1 MIVLLCCVVVQST
14 PFNIIFLN
22 IGLGMRRKKNGKD
35 TGEETVSRSV
45 VVLVDDVADYGPTWA
60 YLLAVLR
67 SSVGASRSGHV
78 VTTYTELGRLCGLA
92 RGTVRKHVGNMA
104 RHNLLRVTG
113 PSNRTRV
120 IIRLTRLARSGSV
133 GDGSIVDLGRGV
145 PSPAP
150 LLRKIE
156 TIEDLLNMF

>member
-1 MIVLLCCVVVQST
+1 MGR
-14 PFNIIFLN
+14 N
-22 IGLGMRRKKNGKD
+22 KNGKL
-35 TGEETVSRSV
+35 TGEEPRARSV
-45 VVLVDDVADYGPTWA
+45 SVLVDDVFDYGPTWA

-67 SSVGASRSGHV
+67 SSVGSSRSGHV

-120 IIRLTRLARSGSV
+120 IIRLTRRARSVAVGS
-133 GDGSIVDLGRGV
+133 GSIVDSGRVV
-145 PSPAP
+145 PRSAP
-150 LLRKIE
+150 LLRKID

>member
-1 MIVLLCCVVVQST
+1 MQGT
-14 PFNIIFLN
+14 PLNIILSN
-22 IGLGMRRKKNGKD
+22 IGLVMRRKKNGKD
-35 TGEETVSRSV
+35 TGGETGSQSV
-45 VVLVDDVADYGPTWA
+45 VVLVDDVSNYGPTWA

-104 RHNLLRVTG
+104 RYNLLRVTG

-133 GDGSIVDLGRGV
+133 GDGSIVDSGRVV
-145 PSPAP
+145 PSSAP